1 MIEKP
6 RKGSVDQAAAGRQTS
21 FGRHSGQRDK
31 RIKEN
36 ETARQKSPGLGCP
49 SNYSA
54 ALPLLYRTSE
64 IAAVKSSTP
73 VLGTMMLLRRP

>member
-6 RKGSVDQAAAGRQTS
+6 RKAAGDPAAAGRQTS

-36 ETARQKSPGLGCP
+36 EAARQKI
-49 SNYSA
+49 A
-54 ALPLLYRTSE
+54 RTSL
-64 IAAVKSSTP
+64 P
-73 VLGTMMLLRRP
+73 VEL